1 MMIDPKPNH
10 KLNALDG
17 AKSDVTP
24 WTFVRAA
31 GLANLIVATM
41 VFVEFSGIALV
52 KREPDTFRLGLWLV
66 PFVTVVVWGAATVLC
81 LLTLAPGA
89 LLALGQRLVARC
101 RSSLSAGSG
110 VWDEWLD
117 SPGRHDG

>member
-1 MMIDPKPNH
+1 MIDPKPND
-10 KLNALDG
+10 KLNALG
-17 AKSDVTP
+17 EAKSDLTP

-31 GLANLIVATM
+31 GLANLLVATM

-52 KREPDTFRLGLWLV
+52 QHDPKAFQMGLWLV
-66 PFVTVVVWGAATVLC
+66 PFVTLVIWTTAAVLY
-81 LLTLAPGA
+81 LLFLAPGA
-89 LLALGQRLVARC
+89 LRALGRRLVARC

-117 SPGRHDG
+117 SPGRPDR